1 MPRIYLVGQLNPQN
15 QQALRRLRCELP
27 DRFNVDNG
35 LEEGTYR
42 VWVSYPE
49 RDPVDR
55 ASAVVRHA
63 LTKLG
68 ITGIDIAEP

>member
-1 MPRIYLVGQLNPQN
+1 MYLVGQLNPQN

-35 LEEGTYR
+35 LEEGRYR

-49 RDPVDR
+49 RDPLDG